1 LFTTQADFS
10 IKHFETAN
18 ILVDNVTIK
27 NDLVAGNSQINAQ
40 DYSIEEQHARVRLE
54 ALLLKKRE
62 LQVELENITQSNM
75 EKMEIKPE
83 EGKNYTNYV
92 KGALIV
98 AILAII
104 VLGIWTVFRRTP
116 PDGNEPGDNAM
127 SRELSS
133 VPVSASSDNT
143 SLTFAYASSGP
154 AETGEAVNASR
165 LEVNVEQDGG
175 KRILYSFFERNLE
188 NLGSKDAKA
197 MCHAYYKSSFDLD
210 IKDPIVAFS

>member
-1 LFTTQADFS
+1 MFTTQANFS

-133 VPVSASSDNT
+133 VPVYADSDNT
-143 SLTFAYASSGP
+143 SLTSAYARSGP
-154 AETGEAVNASR
+154 AETRFQEVHSPAAVNS
-165 LEVNVEQDGG
+165 LELSPVKEDSKPAAVKSLELSPFKEDSKPLSGRG
-175 KRILYSFFERNLE
+175 ISEETLWCKCFE
-188 NLGSKDAKA
+188 
-197 MCHAYYKSSFDLD
+197 H
-210 IKDPIVAFS
+210 